1 MNLPCG
7 NEYDPKKSVWCKRLA
22 EKNFDMN
29 EFRCDDYTKCM
40 GMIEDA
46 ICNCLSQKP
55 MHIVKTKKSIQE
67 ELVKEFELQPQKEF
81 SEAV

>member
-7 NEYDPKKSVWCKRLA
+7 NEYDLKKSVWCKGLA

-29 EFRCDDYTKCM
+29 QFHCDHYTKCM

-46 ICNCLSQKP
+46 ICNCMSHKP
-55 MHIVKTKKSIQE
+55 MHIVKVQEPIQK
-67 ELVKEFELQPQKEF
+67 ELVKELELQPHEEF
-81 SEAV
+81 AEAV